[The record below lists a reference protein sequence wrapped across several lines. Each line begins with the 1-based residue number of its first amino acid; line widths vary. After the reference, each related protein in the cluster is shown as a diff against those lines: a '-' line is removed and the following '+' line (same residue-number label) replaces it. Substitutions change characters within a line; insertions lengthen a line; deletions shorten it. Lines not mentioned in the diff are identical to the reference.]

1 MQSYQEQVTC
11 DLEDEAGFLKEEKMG
26 MRVERE
32 SPGRKQS
39 NGGFKE
45 HGLWRK

>member
-1 MQSYQEQVTC
+1 MTC
-11 DLEDEAGFLKEEKMG
+11 DLEDEVEFLKEEKMG

-39 NGGFKE
+39 NGAFKE
-45 HGLWRK
+45 RGLWKK